1 MNTRILMIASS
12 VFYGIIGFGFTFLPK
27 EIAQYIGTVANQNS
41 ILVFQLLG
49 AVYLG
54 FGMLNWMTRNNLIG
68 GIYSRPLILGN
79 LVHFLVS
86 FFALVKVVFHAEN
99 SFGVILVLTI
109 FYAGFTLFF
118 GYVLMTNPGKLLKR
132 KE

>member
-27 EIAQYIGTVANQNS
+27 EIAQYIGTVANQNL

-68 GIYSRPLILGN
+68 YL
-79 LVHFLVS
+79 
-86 FFALVKVVFHAEN
+86 
-99 SFGVILVLTI
+99 
-109 FYAGFTLFF
+109 
-118 GYVLMTNPGKLLKR
+118 
-132 KE
+132 